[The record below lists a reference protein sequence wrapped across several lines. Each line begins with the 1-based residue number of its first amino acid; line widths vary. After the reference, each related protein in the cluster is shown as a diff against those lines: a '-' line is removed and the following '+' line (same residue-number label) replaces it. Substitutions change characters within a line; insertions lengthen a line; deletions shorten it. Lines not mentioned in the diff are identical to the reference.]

1 MSLALAID
9 QIQRPTWW
17 HENER
22 DQSGNK
28 HIKAETVVM
37 RANILEWLRE
47 RGGKVQGIEV
57 SEHFGLTNSQLWHYV
72 NPMVEDGLIRKY
84 KPRHDKS
91 LLEAVAK

>member
-22 DQSGNK
+22 DQSRAK
-28 HIKAETVVM
+28 HVSPEVIAKRAE
-37 RANILEWLRE
+37 ILEWLRSQKP
-47 RGGKVQGIEV
+47 RKVEAKEMQIK
-57 SEHFGLTNSQLWHYV
+57 FNLTNAQFWHIATPLV
-72 NPMVEDGLIRKY
+72 DAGQIRKY

-91 LLEAVAK
+91 LPEAV